1 MNIGFEAKRVFHNKT
16 GLGNYSRDLVRV
28 LATYFPEHHY
38 FLYNPK
44 KYKKTLFVSNNT
56 NVFEKN
62 PVSKFNQKFK
72 NIWRQ
77 KTVVKD
83 LVKDKV
89 TIFHGLSGELP
100 SGLEKKGIKSV
111 VTIHDLIFVR
121 YPNLYSF
128 FDRKIHFY
136 KFKKAAERAD
146 LVIAISEQTKKD
158 IISYLHIDANKIR
171 VVYQGCQDVFKK
183 KYSDSE
189 KKQVTEKFNLPETFV
204 LNVGTIEERKNALT
218 IVKAIKNLEV
228 HLVLIGKQ
236 TDYTQ
241 KIHQYI
247 SENKLENRVHFLK
260 GLSSEELAITYQ
272 LASVF
277 VYPSIFE
284 GFGIPIIEALYSKT
298 PVITNKTGVF
308 SEAAGPNSLY
318 IEPFDVEDLSKKISK
333 VLNDSSLSTKMKEEG
348 LKFAQ
353 QFNDNVIATNIMN
366 CYQQVLSV

>member
-16 GLGNYSRDLVRV
+16 GLGNYSRDLVRI
-28 LATYFPEHHY
+28 LATYFPENTY

-44 KYKKTLFVSNNT
+44 PYKKTLFVSNNT
-56 NVFEKN
+56 NIIEKN
-62 PVSKFNQKFK
+62 PISKFNQKFK

-83 LVKDKV
+83 LVKDN
-89 TIFHGLSGELP
+89 IAIYHGLSGELP
-100 SGLEKKGIKSV
+100 LGLEKKGIKSI

-158 IISYLHIDANKIR
+158 IMTYLHIDAKKIR

-183 KYSDSE
+183 EYADSE
-189 KKQVTEKFNLPETFV
+189 KQLVAQKFNLPETFV

-218 IVKAIKNLEV
+218 IVKAIKNLNID
-228 HLVLIGKQ
+228 LVLIGKQ

-247 SENKLENRVHFLK
+247 FENKLENRVHFLK
-260 GLSSEELAITYQ
+260 GLSSEELAITFQ

-284 GFGIPIIEALYSKT
+284 GFGIPIIEALFSKT

-318 IEPFDVEDLSKKISK
+318 IEPFDVEDLTTKISK
-333 VLNDSSLSTKMKEEG
+333 VLTDNSLAKKMKEEG

-353 QFNDNVIATNIMN
+353 QFNDDVIATKLFSVYNE
-366 CYQQVLSV
+366 VL

>member
-28 LATYFPEHHY
+28 LATYFPENYY

-44 KYKKTLFVSNNT
+44 EYKKALFVSNNI

-62 PVSKFNQKFK
+62 PISKFNKKFK

-83 LVKDKV
+83 LVKDDVK
-89 TIFHGLSGELP
+89 IYHGLSGELP
-100 SGLEKKGIKSV
+100 SGLEKKGIKSI

-158 IISYLHIDANKIR
+158 IISYLHIDANKIK

-183 KYSDSE
+183 NYSDNE
-189 KKQVTEKFNLPETFV
+189 KQLVTQKFNLPETFV

-218 IVKAIKNLEV
+218 IVKAIKNLNV
-228 HLVLIGKQ
+228 DLILIGKQ

-241 KIHQYI
+241 KIHEYI
-247 SENKLENRVHFLK
+247 SENKLEKRVHFLK

-284 GFGIPIIEALYSKT
+284 GFGIPIIEALYSQT

-318 IEPFDVEDLSKKISK
+318 IEPFDDKDLSAKISS
-333 VLNDSSLSTKMKEEG
+333 VLSDISLATKMKEEG

-353 QFNDNVIATNIMN
+353 RFNDENIATEIMN

>member
-16 GLGNYSRDLVRV
+16 GLGNYSRDLVRI
-28 LATYFPEHHY
+28 LATYFPGNHY

-44 KYKKTLFVSNNT
+44 KYEKTLFVSNNT

-62 PVSKFNQKFK
+62 PLSKFNQKFK

-77 KTVVKD
+77 KEVVKD
-83 LVKDKV
+83 LVKDDVK
-89 TIFHGLSGELP
+89 IFHGLSGELP
-100 SGLEKKGIKSV
+100 FGLKKKGIKSI

-183 KYSDSE
+183 EYSDFE
-189 KKQVTEKFNLPETFV
+189 KQQVTQKFKLPETFV

-218 IVKAIKNLEV
+218 IVKAIKKLDV
-228 HLVLIGKQ
+228 HIVLIGKQ

-260 GLSSEELAITYQ
+260 GLSSEELAMTYQ

-298 PVITNKTGVF
+298 PVITNETGVF

-318 IEPFDVEDLSKKISK
+318 IEPFDVEDLSHKIEK
-333 VLNDSSLSTKMKEEG
+333 ILTDKSLASKMKEEG
-348 LKFAQ
+348 FKFAQ
-353 QFNDNVIATNIMN
+353 QFNDDVIATK
-366 CYQQVLSV
+366 LFSVYKEIL